1 VAHHAEGAPHHHAE
15 QPDKQKN
22 GEGIVVEVGEERL
35 LENTGEDDASDGRP
49 KGGDER
55 APVLLPRDC
64 RATLCREVNPSFV
77 AALGSSA
84 RLHVKALYMNPGDR
98 GWRRPRSYHHGN
110 LKEVLLEAARK
121 LIEEHGAF
129 GFSLTEAA
137 RLAGVSPAA
146 PYRHFRDRD
155 ALLAEVAKNGFERFA
170 ARLDMA
176 WNNGVP
182 TPLSAFDNLG
192 KAYLAFARDEP
203 ASYTVMFETGVLP
216 GGDGETL
223 TAAERAFDVLQ
234 HAAAALCRQL
244 PESERPPLKL
254 MSLHIWAISHGVAT
268 LFAQGDLQA
277 HKVPMKPEEILESA
291 MLVYLKG
298 LGILA
303 DGKGAQHRS

>member
-1 VAHHAEGAPHHHAE
+1 M
-15 QPDKQKN
+15 DS
-22 GEGIVVEVGEERL
+22 
-35 LENTGEDDASDGRP
+35 SDR
-49 KGGDER
+49 
-55 APVLLPRDC
+55 
-64 RATLCREVNPSFV
+64 
-77 AALGSSA
+77 
-84 RLHVKALYMNPGDR
+84 R

-121 LIEEHGAF
+121 LIEQYGPS

-155 ALLAEVAKNGFERFA
+155 ALLAEVARNGFERFA

-192 KAYLAFARDEP
+192 RAYLAFARDEP
-203 ASYTVMFETGVLP
+203 ASYAVMFESGVVPGAEGDTLP
-216 GGDGETL
+216 T
-223 TAAERAFDVLQ
+223 AERAFDVLQ
-234 HAAAALCRQL
+234 KAAAALCRQL
-244 PESERPPLKL
+244 PEAERPPLKL

-277 HKVPMKPEEILESA
+277 RKVPMSPEEILESA
-291 MLVYLKG
+291 TLVYLKG
-298 LGILA
+298 LGILTG
-303 DGKGAQHRS
+303 GKASSSS

>member
-1 VAHHAEGAPHHHAE
+1 M
-15 QPDKQKN
+15 
-22 GEGIVVEVGEERL
+22 
-35 LENTGEDDASDGRP
+35 
-49 KGGDER
+49 
-55 APVLLPRDC
+55 
-64 RATLCREVNPSFV
+64 NPS
-77 AALGSSA
+77 
-84 RLHVKALYMNPGDR
+84 DR

-121 LIEEHGAF
+121 LIEQYGPA

-155 ALLAEVAKNGFERFA
+155 ALLAEVAKHGFERFA

-192 KAYLAFARDEP
+192 RAYLAFARDEP
-203 ASYTVMFETGVLP
+203 ASYAVMFESGVAAGA
-216 GGDGETL
+216 GGEPIP
-223 TAAERAFDVLQ
+223 AAERAFAVLQ
-234 HAAAALCRQL
+234 HAAAALCRAL
-244 PESERPPLKL
+244 PEAERPPVRL

-277 HKVPMKPEEILESA
+277 RKVPMSPDEILESA

-303 DGKGAQHRS
+303 DGKAQPTR